1 MTNGFIEDGK
11 FHPIT
16 QYKKGVRKSRDQ
28 SAKLEGVRLKR
39 ETKPLKVT
47 PTETLEE
54 ELSEVVPESMIRSEV
69 KRIQKSEVIEQKIP
83 EGLLKNI
90 SLDDVIEIENM
101 SGSKIKKVTEEK
113 VDGLTVYNF
122 EMENGEEIFIFKS
135 LPDET
140 KFVEDNITSRFMNGQ
155 FDDKEFTLE
164 NEEYDLIDFT
174 KMGLTK
180 DINNFVMDHSMIKD
194 SLKDE
199 ISFFTKSPMEWLEKA
214 NVKTK
219 VAIKKGA
226 LLRDSDKFIAFKR
239 KEGGGELVDF
249 DHPDYE
255 LLETLPSYK
264 HSFKE
269 K

>member
-1 MTNGFIEDGK
+1 MTNGFMKDDQ

-47 PTETLEE
+47 PTETLEK

-113 VDGLTVYNF
+113 VDGLTIYNF

-140 KFVEDNITSRFMNGQ
+140 KFV
-155 FDDKEFTLE
+155 DDKEFTLE

-199 ISFFTKSPMEWLEKA
+199 ISFFTKSPMEWLEKT

-226 LLRDSDKFIAFKR
+226 LLR
-239 KEGGGELVDF
+239 
-249 DHPDYE
+249 
-255 LLETLPSYK
+255 
-264 HSFKE
+264 
-269 K
+269 

>member
-1 MTNGFIEDGK
+1 MKGFMKDDQ

-16 QYKKGVRKSRDQ
+16 PCKKGVRKSRDQ
-28 SAKLEGVRLKR
+28 TLKTQGVRLKR
-39 ETKPLKVT
+39 DVKSPKVT

-69 KRIQKSEVIEQKIP
+69 NRIQKSEVIEQKIP
-83 EGLLKNI
+83 EAFLKHI
-90 SLDDVIEIENM
+90 TIDDVIEIENM

-174 KMGLTK
+174 KMGLAS
-180 DINNFVMDHSMIKD
+180 DIHNFILDHSWVKD
-194 SLKDE
+194 GLKDE
-199 ISFFTKSPMEWLEKA
+199 ISFFTKSPMEWLEKT